1 MTKTRSTKS
10 ALLCSVLSLLLCT
23 AMLLGTTYAWFT
35 DGTSTGANRIAA
47 GNLDVTLSHRTPNG
61 DFCEVQEDTAL
72 FLSVEREAIQWE
84 PGAAAEETF
93 RISNDGTLALQ
104 YSFFISFANAVE
116 TPEGK
121 TLADALSIRVIR
133 VDGFAEENGS
143 AVGGYGDPDAGV
155 PLKDFLFTGSL
166 LAGESQTFRV
176 VIDWVPG
183 EADNDFNLNNGRT
196 GKNGEAA
203 LSIDLGIFLEATQLP
218 YEKDGYGSDYDAN
231 ADLSV
236 KAVYTFDQLKKAL
249 EEGGH
254 IRVMEDIAF
263 EDKILVDG
271 EAVLDLNGKRLT
283 IADPKLA
290 DPMIECTYTAHLTIR
305 GNGTVDLEDHK
316 SASFILPR
324 GTLVVEN
331 GSFIRNRDPN
341 AVSENEFGALF
352 IGVNVDRAIANG
364 AENANSTV
372 VILDGYF
379 DSGFCDPSIPR
390 GMIIEINRSWGQ
402 SFLVYG
408 GTYANYD
415 PAKGDEGNGW
425 QGWFFEGQTDEQIPA
440 GYTVTESVLEDGR
453 PVYTV
458 HYEKP

>member
-1 MTKTRSTKS
+1 MTKTRSTKR
-10 ALLCSVLSLLLCT
+10 ALICSVLSLLLCT

-35 DGTSTGANRIAA
+35 DSVGVGGNRIVA

-61 DFCEVQEDTAL
+61 GFLPVQEDTAL
-72 FLSVEREAIQWE
+72 FPSVDGGVIRWE

-104 YSFFISFANAVE
+104 YSFVISFANAVE

-143 AVGGYGDPDAGV
+143 TVDGYGESEAGV
-155 PLKDFLFTGSL
+155 PLKDFLFTGTL

-183 EADNDFNLNNGRT
+183 ESDNDFNLNNGRT
-196 GKNGEAA
+196 GKNGETE

-218 YEKDGYGSDYDAN
+218 YEKDGYGSDYDAD
-231 ADLSV
+231 AALGV
-236 KAVYTFDQLKKAL
+236 KAVYTFEELKKAL

-254 IRVMEDIAF
+254 IKVMSDIAF

-271 EAVLDLNGKRLT
+271 EVVLDLNGKRLT
-283 IADPKLA
+283 IANPELA
-290 DPMIECTYTAHLTIR
+290 DPMIECTYTAHLTVK

-316 SASFILPR
+316 SSSFIAPR
-324 GTLVVEN
+324 GTLIVEN
-331 GSFIRNRDPN
+331 GSFIRNYDPD
-341 AVSENEFGALF
+341 AKSENEFGALF
-352 IGVNVDRAIANG
+352 IGINVDGAIRNG
-364 AENANSTV
+364 IADANSTV
-372 VILDGYF
+372 IVLDGYF
-379 DSGFCDPSIPR
+379 DSGFCDPSVPR
-390 GMIIEINRSWGQ
+390 GMIVEINQSWGQ
-402 SFLVYG
+402 TFLVYG
-408 GTYANYD
+408 GTYANYN
-415 PAKGDEGNGW
+415 PAKGDEGNGY
-425 QGWFFEGQTDEQIPA
+425 QGWFFEGQTDGELPE
-440 GYTVTESVLEDGR
+440 GYSVTESVLEDGR